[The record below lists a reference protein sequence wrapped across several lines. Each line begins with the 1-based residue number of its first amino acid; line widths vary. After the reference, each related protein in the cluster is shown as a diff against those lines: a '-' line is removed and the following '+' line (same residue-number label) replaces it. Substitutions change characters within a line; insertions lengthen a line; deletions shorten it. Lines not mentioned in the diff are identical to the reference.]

1 MIDTNSSQKKN
12 VLLDLDNTIICAV
25 EKQYYDAEKFKSLDE
40 NLYFKDFGKYYRIY
54 ERQGLQSFLNFLFEN
69 FNVSVFTAASK
80 DYALFIVN
88 NFILRNRPDNKIQWM
103 FHSYHTTI
111 SEAKYHSYKDLR
123 LLWET
128 IPETFTP
135 DNTVIIDDLKQ
146 VKKANKQNCINVKA
160 FEVYNEDKKSV
171 VNNSIKDNEL
181 SKLYNVVR
189 LYL

>member
-1 MIDTNSSQKKN
+1 MIETNTFKNN

-25 EKQYYDAEKFKSLDE
+25 EKQFYNAQKFKLLDDH
-40 NLYFKDFGKYYRIY
+40 LYYKDFGKYYRIY
-54 ERQGLQSFLNFLFEN
+54 ERPGLQPFLDFLFQN
-69 FNVSVFTAASK
+69 FNVNVFTAASK

-88 NFILRNRPDNKIQWM
+88 NFILRNRHDKKINWM

-111 SEAKYHSYKDLR
+111 SEAKYNSYKDLR
-123 LLWET
+123 LLWST
-128 IPETFTP
+128 IPDIFTP

-160 FEVYNEDKKSV
+160 FEVYNEDK
-171 VNNSIKDNEL
+171 NAIIPQAIKDDEI
-181 SKLYNVVR
+181 SKVYNVVK